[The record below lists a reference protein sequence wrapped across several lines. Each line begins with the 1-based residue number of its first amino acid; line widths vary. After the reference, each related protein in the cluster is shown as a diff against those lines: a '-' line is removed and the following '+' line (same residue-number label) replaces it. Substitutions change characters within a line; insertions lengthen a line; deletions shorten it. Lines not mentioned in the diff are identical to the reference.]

1 MSPQQT
7 LYLFGF
13 DNQFKE
19 LCDIYLNKKLPNKL
33 LFSGKKGIGKCVFA
47 YHFINFILSQNEDN
61 KYNLEN
67 FCISPTNRSYKL
79 INVNLHPNFYL
90 LKKKDDKKLIE
101 ISQIRE
107 LNKFINNSSF
117 NNHLKIVLID
127 DVETLSINASNSLLK
142 LIEEPNNNVQYFL
155 IYDNSKYILDTI
167 RSRCIDFNFHLK
179 EENYSKI
186 INFYFNKD
194 RIYENINSDFKYS
207 YLTPLNF
214 INLINFSVSE
224 ETNISELTIN
234 NLIKIIIDKNLYK
247 KNHLIQN
254 EIKILLEIFFY
265 KKYKYSKSN
274 KLYKMIN
281 YFNKKYS
288 EAIKFNIDLEP
299 IFLEIKTEL
308 LNEK

>member
-1 MSPQQT
+1 MKFFIFLFIYIFNIVLSNLIPKVET
-7 LYLFGF
+7 FKNGNVKTITYL
-13 DNQFKE
+13 KR
-19 LCDIYLNKKLPNKL
+19 
-33 LFSGKKGIGKCVFA
+33 
-47 YHFINFILSQNEDN
+47 EDN
-61 KYNLEN
+61 KLIKVKLEN
-67 FCISPTNRSYKL
+67 YFSCGQLESSVKFKNNQKDGEYISYWENGKM
-79 INVNLHPNFYL
+79 
-90 LKKKDDKKLIE
+90 
-101 ISQIRE
+101 
-107 LNKFINNSSF
+107 SSSGYF
-117 NNHLKIVLID
+117 NN
-127 DVETLSINASNSLLK
+127 
-142 LIEEPNNNVQYFL
+142 
-155 IYDNSKYILDTI
+155 
-167 RSRCIDFNFHLK
+167 
-179 EENYSKI
+179 
-186 INFYFNKD
+186 D